1 MLKTWLKPQEWSFDR
16 FLLWI
21 AGLMLL
27 GMALLVPLQSDTW
40 WLLRTGQDI
49 VQQRTIITTDL
60 YSWTNQGNFW
70 PNHEWLT
77 QALMYLFYAIGG
89 FPLLLGIF
97 AGIIVFTWHL
107 IYRSEK
113 INPKLAILFL
123 TLGIVDN
130 AKGWSVRPQIITIC
144 LFVLLI
150 LMIQNRKYHWWIIPF
165 MLVWANLHAGFV
177 VGMVLIGIITAVNIV
192 QRQDVVRWLAISA
205 LSFLASLCNPHSYE
219 LWLFTLNS
227 LDSSTY
233 AYIEEWQPQKFT
245 KFASY
250 PYFLL
255 VTVLGL
261 VWYRRRYKPS
271 TNYEW
276 FLVLATILFG
286 IMAFRS
292 VRQNVFFD
300 VLAVLLLFKIYA
312 VTPYKPGKF
321 SAFEPMQGVILG
333 LTAIIAI
340 GLVSFSWLQRTP
352 LLSPAILDSMKN
364 CPGNI
369 YNTYN
374 SGGDLIWYLPER
386 PVFIDNRFDPY
397 PTDFMNTSMQ
407 VEDNG
412 QYQPLFE
419 QYKIEC
425 ALVEIGSPIGKN
437 LQADN
442 WQIISQ
448 NQTYQVFS
456 RP

>member
-1 MLKTWLKPQEWSFDR
+1 MIKAWFKPQEWSFDR

-21 AGLMLL
+21 SGIMLL
-27 GMALLVPLQSDTW
+27 GMALIVPLQSDTW

-77 QALMYLFYAIGG
+77 QAIMYVLYAIGSY
-89 FPLLLGIF
+89 PLLVVAF
-97 AGIIVFTWHL
+97 ASIIVLTWCL

-113 INPKLAILFL
+113 INPKLAILLL
-123 TLGIVDN
+123 TLGIIDN
-130 AKGWSVRPQIITIC
+130 VKGWSVRPQIITIC
-144 LFVLLI
+144 LFVLLV
-150 LMIQNRKYHWWIIPF
+150 LMIQQRKYHWWIIPF

-177 VGMVLIGIITAVNIV
+177 VGMVLIGIITVVNLV
-192 QRQDVVRWLAISA
+192 QRQDVMRWLLISA
-205 LSFLASLCNPHSYE
+205 LSFLASLCNPHGYE

-233 AYIEEWQPQKFT
+233 AYIEEWQPQRFT
-245 KFASY
+245 SLASY

-255 VTVLGL
+255 VLVVGL

-271 TNYEW
+271 SNYEW
-276 FLVLATILFG
+276 FLALATLLFG
-286 IMAFRS
+286 FMAFRS

-300 VLAVLLLFKIYA
+300 VLAVLLLFKMFA
-312 VTPYKPGKF
+312 VTPHSPSKT
-321 SAFEPMQGVILG
+321 SAFEPIQGVILG

-340 GLVSFSWLQRTP
+340 SVVAFSWILRTP
-352 LLSPAILDSMKN
+352 LLSQAVLDSIKN
-364 CPGNI
+364 CSGNI

-397 PTDFMNTSMQ
+397 PPDFMNTNMQ
-407 VEDNG
+407 TEDNG
-412 QYQPLFE
+412 AYKPLFE
-419 QYKIEC
+419 QYTIEC
-425 ALVEIGSPIGKN
+425 ALVEIDSPIAKN
-437 LQADN
+437 LRTDN
-442 WQIISQ
+442 WQLVSQ
-448 NQTYQVFS
+448 NQIYQVFT